1 MRNKPTVLVL
11 VLVALLTIV
20 LHPSYAWAAGESAM
34 YYYYEDEVHA
44 VNTGLD
50 NGYTG
55 ASGIGHEDLHFGWGL
70 GSFYV
75 TGFTRQTT
83 VDGRTVYLKNVGD
96 TVTLGFRLDQDI
108 NQLNGDQ
115 TLSIARDENGYDER
129 LGVPQ
134 TDFGRGTLVIRKTDY
149 QNHVEDAQVYC
160 DYLEGVEVGALTQ
173 IDLLEEGDYEVA
185 LNYEVREDPRIVLG
199 ISVLPHFESY
209 RLEFNF
215 SIRNGNCM
223 VYPFDVTTGSELTNA
238 AFTESGF
245 YLDLA
250 YSRYLEVNV
259 IRQVLDDSG
268 TELVEDTR
276 FNRPARDGEQYT
288 EEGVYVIEVTNPS
301 TGQSTTKTIYVGT
314 DPLLRSHAATG
325 RPIGEIQEMVDEGAE
340 IADDGTI
347 VSQSGVVIAPQE
359 ESEIVERTPT
369 LSFNQEA
376 NSSQIADDSAKR
388 APAGSVVV
396 VVVIVVVVVLAV
408 LIRARDEKKAG
419 E

>member
-1 MRNKPTVLVL
+1 M
-11 VLVALLTIV
+11 
-20 LHPSYAWAAGESAM
+20 
-34 YYYYEDEVHA
+34 YYYEDDIHA

-55 ASGIGHEDLHFGWGL
+55 ASDIGHEDLHFGWGL

-108 NQLNGDQ
+108 DQLNGNQ

-160 DYLEGVEVGALTQ
+160 GYLEGVEVGALTQ

-185 LNYEVREDPRIVLG
+185 LNYEIREDPRVVFG
-199 ISVLPHFESY
+199 VSVLPHFESY

-238 AFTESGF
+238 AFTENGF

-259 IRQVLDDSG
+259 TRQLLDNSG
-268 TELVEDTR
+268 AELIEDVR
-276 FNRPARDGEQYT
+276 YNRPARDGEQYT
-288 EEGVYVIEVTNPS
+288 DEGVYVIDVTNPS

-314 DPLLRSHAATG
+314 DPLLRSYATTG
-325 RPIGEIQEMVDEGAE
+325 RPISEIQDMVDEGAE
-340 IADDGTI
+340 IAEDGTI
-347 VSQSGVVIAPQE
+347 VSQSGAVIAPQE
-359 ESEIVERTPT
+359 EGEIVENTPT
-369 LSFNQEA
+369 LTFSQEV
-376 NSSQIADDSAKR
+376 SPPKIADDSSER
-388 APAGSVVV
+388 APSGLVVSVVAVVAV
-396 VVVIVVVVVLAV
+396 VVALVVLV
-408 LIRARDEKKAG
+408 RARGGKKAG